1 MLIARAFPV
10 MQIYVRKGHNTISHK
25 VHVFTLPHNV
35 ANISNI
41 SKCCKYFTTTP
52 RKSSCNGFA
61 VTGRNNGD
69 IFFKVGLK
77 KVNDVLV
84 WLKQNNPLYK
94 EALIDQS
101 RLNKLPVNE
110 EINVSVRFIVDCER
124 VPVEENEEEVEVD
137 PC

>member
-1 MLIARAFPV
+1 MLEKDIIQFHTKY
-10 MQIYVRKGHNTISHK
+10 MYSHYLTMLQILQI
-25 VHVFTLPHNV
+25 FQNV
-35 ANISNI
+35 ANILPQRPENL
-41 SKCCKYFTTTP
+41 P
-52 RKSSCNGFA
+52 VMVFA

-77 KVNDVLV
+77 IVNDVLV

-101 RLNKLPVNE
+101 SLNKLPVNE
-110 EINVSVRFIVDCER
+110 DINVSVRFIVDCER

-137 PC
+137 SC